1 MQARTSARTEES
13 ILFQKLHHVPTY
25 TQQYGKGK
33 KNIAAANRWCSH
45 SHTAGDWTLF
55 PRSAPTTDRME
66 KKLFFNPG
74 GKNMFFCKKRE
85 TITRWNK
92 NRAEIAGH
100 CLYVRD
106 AQKWRCMASNKTAS
120 DIEEGSRRIIIAS
133 HYGIKAAGRK
143 GHSSPP
149 TAALRINR
157 QSEALSSCRVF
168 FDSGRTRWNRPTT
181 VLFVCYVQMAS
192 LELVLSRI
200 KGESVALQ
208 IVGHFTGS
216 IEAKWPRSGTWKE
229 RMSSSLSLSESSQ
242 NMKWLIVFEP
252 ND

>member
-1 MQARTSARTEES
+1 
-13 ILFQKLHHVPTY
+13 
-25 TQQYGKGK
+25 
-33 KNIAAANRWCSH
+33 
-45 SHTAGDWTLF
+45 
-55 PRSAPTTDRME
+55 
-66 KKLFFNPG
+66 
-74 GKNMFFCKKRE
+74 MFFCKKRE
-85 TITRWNK
+85 TIIRWNK

-149 TAALRINR
+149 TAALTTNEFGLIGSLRLWAAAESSLTRVEQGETGR
-157 QSEALSSCRVF
+157 QQS
-168 FDSGRTRWNRPTT
+168 
-181 VLFVCYVQMAS
+181 LFVCCVQMAS
-192 LELVLSRI
+192 LELDHI
-200 KGESVALQ
+200 KESVAQQ
-208 IVGHFTGS
+208 IAGHFTGS